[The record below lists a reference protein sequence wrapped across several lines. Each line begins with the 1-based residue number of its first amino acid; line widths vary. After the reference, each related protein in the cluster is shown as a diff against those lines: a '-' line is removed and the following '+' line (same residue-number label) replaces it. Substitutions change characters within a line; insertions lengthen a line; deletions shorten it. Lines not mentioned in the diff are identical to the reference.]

1 LVNKNFINKIKY
13 NYLICMGFFRKLY
26 LFFVFRKKLLKIET
40 DLKIQFNIRVDNIY
54 RLYTVLNIPTDIV
67 DEPYNFRRSDID
79 SLSRNYIAEFNYRM
93 SEFLNQRGLTEL
105 YRIYDMEKVDKYSY
119 LLVFGFSLLDTRRM
133 ANYLLFFWLPL
144 FVLSFISLLI
154 YIIIQ

>member
-1 LVNKNFINKIKY
+1 
-13 NYLICMGFFRKLY
+13 MGFFRKLY

-67 DEPYNFRRSDID
+67 DEPYNLRRSDID

>member
-1 LVNKNFINKIKY
+1 
-13 NYLICMGFFRKLY
+13 MGFFRKLY
-26 LFFVFRKKLLKIET
+26 LFFVFRKKLIKIET
-40 DLKIQFNIRVDNIY
+40 DLKIQFNVRIDNIY
-54 RLYTVLNIPTDIV
+54 RLYTVLNIPNDMV
-67 DEPYNFRRSDID
+67 EEPYNFRKSDIET
-79 SLSRNYIAEFNYRM
+79 LSRNYIAEFNYRI

-105 YRIYDMEKVDKYSY
+105 YRVYDMEKVDKYSY

-144 FVLSFISLLI
+144 FVLLFISLLI

>member
-1 LVNKNFINKIKY
+1 
-13 NYLICMGFFRKLY
+13 MGFFRKLY